1 MKFCSGNSVVV
12 LVTEQDFAFIIK
24 DLDACSGVL
33 VFLHGIGRKTCFS
46 QIVRTAQ
53 QVQRK
58 NSLGGYIPFFL
69 RNRTTILYI
78 FLINNN
84 NKH

>member
-24 DLDACSGVL
+24 DLDVCSSVL

-53 QVQRK
+53 QVHEK
-58 NSLGGYIPFFL
+58 TLSGGIYLFFSGTEQQYYIYF
-69 RNRTTILYI
+69 
-78 FLINNN
+78 
-84 NKH
+84 